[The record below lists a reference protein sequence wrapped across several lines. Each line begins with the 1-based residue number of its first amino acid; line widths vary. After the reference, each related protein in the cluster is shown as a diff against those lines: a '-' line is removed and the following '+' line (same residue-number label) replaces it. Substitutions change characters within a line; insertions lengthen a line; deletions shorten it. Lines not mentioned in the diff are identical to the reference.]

1 MSRKKLIPVHSRAE
15 IPHFADD
22 DEAAA
27 FWDTHEI
34 TEALLREAGI
44 PRERGP
50 AARIAA
56 LREKAGR
63 QHAGGQHPPQQRT
76 GRCAAAD
83 SSAS

>member
-1 MSRKKLIPVHSRAE
+1 MSRKKLIPVYSRTE
-15 IPHFADD
+15 LPHFASD

-34 TEALLREAGI
+34 TEALLQEASI

-56 LREKAGR
+56 MREKAR
-63 QHAGGQHPPQQRT
+63 QQEQPG
-76 GRCAAAD
+76 
-83 SSAS
+83 